1 MSAPGSPGSATL
13 PPAGPGAHEADA
25 GMEQARLREPAHQVS
40 PRAVR
45 YWTVNALIGGV
56 VTWAVLFAI
65 AWFLPEGRWWA
76 TALEWFFV
84 LVMVGNVVEVL
95 LEPVIRFRRT
105 RWEVAADRVFVQT
118 GWLSRDQRIAPL
130 SRVQT
135 VDTHRGAVMRLY
147 GLANITVT
155 TASAAGPITIPCLD
169 SDLADRVTAELAR
182 ITGRSGGDAT

>member
-1 MSAPGSPGSATL
+1 MSTVQMSG
-13 PPAGPGAHEADA
+13 
-25 GMEQARLREPAHQVS
+25 GMPQERLREPAHRVS

-45 YWTVNALIGGV
+45 YWTVNGLIGGV
-56 VTWAVLFAI
+56 VTWVVLFAI

-76 TALEWFFV
+76 TALVWLFV
-84 LVMVGNVVEVL
+84 AIMAGSVAEVV
-95 LEPVIRFRRT
+95 LEPAIRYRRT
-105 RWEVAADRVFVQT
+105 RWEVAGDRVFVQT

-135 VDTHRGAVMRLY
+135 VDTHRGAIMRLY

-169 SDLADRVTAELAR
+169 SDLADRVTADLAR
-182 ITGRSGGDAT
+182 ITGQTSGDAT